1 MENIDIKN
9 FIKIKCIENNIKVK
23 DLANKLGMSRQLMWH
38 HVLKKNIEVL
48 EKVATIL
55 NISKDKLKN
64 F

>member
-38 HVLKKNIEVL
+38 HVLKKNIEIL
-48 EKVATIL
+48 EKIGNIL
-55 NISKDKLKN
+55 NISKDKLKK

>member
-38 HVLKKNIEVL
+38 HVLKK
-48 EKVATIL
+48 IL
-55 NISKDKLKN
+55 RY
-64 F
+64 